1 MLCDG
6 LTGFPD
12 AINAT
17 FPKTIVQ
24 LCIVHRNS
32 LKLVSYKH
40 YKEVTSDLKL
50 IYTAKNEESA
60 MQALLDFEGKWSFR
74 YP

>member
-1 MLCDG
+1 MG

-24 LCIVHRNS
+24 LCIVHS
-32 LKLVSYKH
+32 LNSYKH

-50 IYTAKNEESA
+50 IYTAENEESA

-74 YP
+74 